1 MYLYFCPNGQV
12 IILFVLFIS
21 IHFVMTVRHQ
31 YSWMRLT
38 DTKNECLLDKR
49 DTPVHL

>member
-21 IHFVMTVRHQ
+21 IHFVIN
-31 YSWMRLT
+31 
-38 DTKNECLLDKR
+38 DEKLLKSGL
-49 DTPVHL
+49 HLYYCFPEVINS